1 MRLQAGTKCVE
12 VYVGALS
19 APPYSFSVL
28 QTAYFTA
35 SAQAISAAAVEFKF
49 HLVVCGVMDKT
60 DAMAAPL

>member
-1 MRLQAGTKCVE
+1 VH
-12 VYVGALS
+12 VSVLS